1 MFFTCDLPAS
11 YPCSSMKSSLR
22 LIARCTV
29 LSFLASLAQGAE
41 PGFSLLFNG
50 HDLAGWSGNTDFWSV
65 QDGAI
70 TGHSTVETPLK
81 GNTFIV
87 WQGGVVT
94 NFELHAKFKLVAN
107 NDKNFANSGVQYRS
121 RLIDPAHWVVGG
133 YQADMDAGNTYTG
146 MLYEEKGRGI
156 LVQPGERIRISE
168 FGSTGKPQLSP
179 IGVRLAPTEIKAA
192 IHAGEWN
199 DLVVIAEGNHLRHFV
214 NGKLTAEAIDSDSTK
229 SASTGVLAL
238 QLHAGLPMTVQ
249 FKDISLKT
257 LSP

>member
-1 MFFTCDLPAS
+1 
-11 YPCSSMKSSLR
+11 MKSTLR
-22 LIARCTV
+22 LIAPYLA
-29 LSFLASLAQGAE
+29 LSCLATLAPAAE
-41 PGFSLLFNG
+41 PGFRSLFNG
-50 HDLAGWSGNTDFWSV
+50 HDLAGWSGNSDFWSV
-65 QDGAI
+65 RDGAI
-70 TGHSTVETPLK
+70 TGRSTVETPLK

-87 WQGGVVT
+87 WQGGQVT

-121 RLIDPAHWVVGG
+121 RLIDSAHWVVGG

-156 LVQPGERIRISE
+156 LVQPGERIRIGE
-168 FGSTGKPQLSP
+168 FGPTGKPQLTP
-179 IGVRLAPTEIKAA
+179 LGIRLAPTEIKAA

-199 DLVVIAEGNHLRHFV
+199 DLVIIAEGNHLRHFV
-214 NGKLTAEAIDSDSTK
+214 NGKLTAEAIDTDSTK
-229 SASTGVLAL
+229 SASSGLLAL

>member
-1 MFFTCDLPAS
+1 
-11 YPCSSMKSSLR
+11 MKSSLR
-22 LIARCTV
+22 LLAHYTT
-29 LSFLASLAQGAE
+29 LSLLVSLAQAAE
-41 PGFSLLFNG
+41 PEFRSLFNG
-50 HDLAGWSGNTDFWSV
+50 KNLAGWSGDTNFWSV
-65 QDGAI
+65 RDGAI
-70 TGHSTVETPLK
+70 TGRSSVETPLK

-87 WQGGVVT
+87 WQGGQVT
-94 NFELHAKFKLVAN
+94 NFELHAKFKLVAD

-156 LVQPGERIRISE
+156 LVQPGERIRIS
-168 FGSTGKPQLSP
+168 GVGHTGKLQLSSM
-179 IGVRLAPTEIKAA
+179 GARLAPTEIKAA

-199 DLVVIAEGNHLRHFV
+199 DLVIIAEGNHLRHFV

-249 FKDISLKT
+249 FKEIFLKPLT
-257 LSP
+257 P

>member
-1 MFFTCDLPAS
+1 
-11 YPCSSMKSSLR
+11 MKSSLR
-22 LIARCTV
+22 LVARCTL
-29 LSFLASLAQGAE
+29 LSLVASLAQAAE
-41 PGFSLLFNG
+41 PGFSSLFNG
-50 HDLAGWSGNTDFWSV
+50 HDLAGWSGNPDFWSV

-70 TGHSTVETPLK
+70 TGRSSVGTPLK
-81 GNTFIV
+81 ENTFMV
-87 WQGGVVT
+87 WQGGQVA
-94 NFELHAKFKLVAN
+94 NFELRAKFKLVAN

-156 LVQPGERIRISE
+156 LVQPGERIRISG
-168 FGSTGKPQLSP
+168 FGPTGKPQLSP
-179 IGVRLAPTEIKAA
+179 LGVRLAPTEIKAA
-192 IHAGEWN
+192 IHASEWN
-199 DLVVIAEGNHLRHFV
+199 DLIIIAEGNHLRHFV
-214 NGKLTAEAIDSDSTK
+214 NGMLTAEAVDTDSTK

>member
-1 MFFTCDLPAS
+1 
-11 YPCSSMKSSLR
+11 MKSSLR
-22 LIARCTV
+22 LLTHYTT
-29 LSFLASLAQGAE
+29 LSLLVSLAQAAE
-41 PGFSLLFNG
+41 PEFRSLFNG
-50 HDLAGWSGNTDFWSV
+50 KNLAGWSGDTNFWSV
-65 QDGAI
+65 RDGAI
-70 TGHSTVETPLK
+70 TGRSSVETPLK

-87 WQGGVVT
+87 WQGGQVT
-94 NFELHAKFKLVAN
+94 NFELHAKFKLVAD

-156 LVQPGERIRISE
+156 LVQPGERIRIS
-168 FGSTGKPQLSP
+168 GVGPTGKLQLSSM
-179 IGVRLAPTEIKAA
+179 GARLAPTEIKAA

-199 DLVVIAEGNHLRHFV
+199 DLVIIAEGNHLRHFV

-249 FKDISLKT
+249 FKEIFLKPLT
-257 LSP
+257 P